1 MAEDTKEVI
10 DYCLDW
16 IKRIKKDEDTLI
28 TNREKA
34 QKYYNGGIDIKDV
47 RRRSKVVVTT
57 MQDTINWVI
66 PELLKIFASGDEVI
80 LLKPRGEEDAEP
92 IKKQS
97 ELINYQMR
105 VRNNWFVL
113 INDVLNEACISKL
126 GVIKYYWHDK
136 DKIIEMPPYQGLTEE
151 EYRAKII
158 EIEQNKNDNFETEIV
173 SVKENIIKEA
183 VTTSKE
189 EWEKN
194 NYQGGVV
201 RAGISGSEIGTLIP
215 AVKTYD
221 MTIRYKMNDAYP
233 KLECVPAEDIGFPV
247 DARDS
252 DSLPFVYH
260 QIKLRKYEIIRK
272 YGKDK
277 FNEIKESAND
287 SNISGENLASDSIKQ
302 ERLKDLGGNT
312 FIHDKE
318 EGIYYFYECYY
329 PDEDDGTAKFTVLCG
344 DVIVEDER
352 NIYDKPTFEFFTP
365 HKLPN
370 RLIGLSFYDLLHK
383 MQDHLSMLV
392 RQINDNI
399 AFNNNGRNAF
409 DETRVDRDELENN
422 NIPGGNVA
430 VKGSVADAIL
440 PIVPPQLQPLAFSM
454 LEFVFK
460 QVEYHSGISRAWQ
473 GVDPNVI
480 NPTFRGFAQQV
491 RQAAQRIEM
500 MARLFAEM
508 TIAPLT
514 TDVMD
519 MNIKFLKKKTAFR
532 VLEEYKEISPD
543 NLIGRYDVLVN
554 VGIGTGNKDITIMQM
569 QQAIGLDLQLM
580 KAGVSIVTAQN
591 IYEKLKELYKA
602 MGYRNVD
609 AYVTDPKIGDVMKNL
624 IMMFD
629 QHLKGM
635 AQKGIEME
643 NAGMNAEMMIPD
655 QNLIMAIQ
663 QAKSMFGGMQ
673 GQGMSPLPN
682 QTMPENPMTASQ
694 GMNPTTTMDGG
705 QGFYG

>member
-1 MAEDTKEVI
+1 MSEKNKHKDKEII
-10 DYCLDW
+10 DYCLGA
-16 IKRIKKDEDTLI
+16 IERIKKDEDTLI
-28 TNREKA
+28 SNRLKA
-34 QKYYNGGIDIKDV
+34 NKYYNGGIDYKDV
-47 RRRSKVVVTT
+47 VGRSKVVVTT

-80 LLKPRGEEDAEP
+80 LLKARREKFVEAV
-92 IKKQS
+92 KKLN
-97 ELINYQMR
+97 EKINYYMR
-105 VRNNWFVL
+105 VRNNWFIL

-126 GVIKYYWHDK
+126 GLIKYYWHDK
-136 DKIIEMPPYQGLTEE
+136 DKIIEMPPYQGLSEI
-151 EYRAKII
+151 EYKAKSS
-158 EIEQNKNDNFETEIV
+158 EIEQQQNENYKTEIV
-173 SVKENIIKEA
+173 D
-183 VTTSKE
+183 
-189 EWEKN
+189 
-194 NYQGGVV
+194 V
-201 RAGISGSEIGTLIP
+201 RETIVSPESSDEITGIVSP

-221 MTIRYKMNDAYP
+221 LTIRHIMPNVYP
-233 KLECVPAEDIGFPV
+233 KLECVPSEDVGFDI
-247 DARDS
+247 DARDA
-252 DSLPFVYH
+252 DSIPFFYH
-260 QIKLRKYEIIRK
+260 TIRLRKYEIIEK
-272 YGKDK
+272 YGEEVFEKIENSMDERGKDNK
-277 FNEIKESAND
+277 GILSSVGNA
-287 SNISGENLASDSIKQ
+287 ISGMLSSDSIKQ
-302 ERLKDLGGNT
+302 EKLKDLGGNS
-312 FIHDKE
+312 FMFDKE
-318 EGIYYFYECYY
+318 DGIYYFYECYY
-329 PDEDDGTAKFTVLCG
+329 KDKDDGTPKFIVICG
-344 DVIVEDER
+344 DVLAIDER
-352 NIYDKPTFEFFTP
+352 NIYDKATFEFFTP

-370 RLIGLSFYDLLHK
+370 RLIGLSFYDLLHQ

-399 AFNNNGRNAF
+399 AFNNNGRSLF
-409 DETRVDRDELENN
+409 DGTRVDRDELENN
-422 NIPGGNVA
+422 NYPGANVECKGTTEGV
-430 VKGSVADAIL
+430 VKPL
-440 PIVPPQLQPLAFSM
+440 VPPPLQPLAFSM

-514 TDVMD
+514 KDVIDMD
-519 MNIKFLKKKTAFR
+519 IKFGKKNNSNR
-532 VLEEYKEISPD
+532 LLGDSIEISPD
-543 NLIGRYDVLVN
+543 NLIGEYDIIVN
-554 VGIGTGNKDITIMQM
+554 VGIGTGNKDVTIMQM

-629 QHLKGM
+629 QHLKQM
-635 AQKGIEME
+635 AMKGIEME
-643 NAGMNAEMMIPD
+643 NQGMNAQMMIPD

-663 QAKSMFGGMQ
+663 QAKSMFGG
-673 GQGMSPLPN
+673 GEGMKPMPN
-682 QTMPENPMTASQ
+682 QIMPENPMTESQ
-694 GMNPTTTMDGG
+694 AMNPTTTMDGG

>member
-1 MAEDTKEVI
+1 MEKDKETI
-10 DYCLDW
+10 DYCLNA
-16 IKRIKKDEDTLI
+16 IERIKKDENTLI
-28 TNREKA
+28 SNRLKA
-34 QKYYNGGIDIKDV
+34 NKYYNGGIDYKDV
-47 RRRSKVVVTT
+47 AGRSKVVITT

-80 LLKPRGEEDAEP
+80 LLKPRGGEDDEA

-105 VRNNWFVL
+105 VRNNWFIL

-136 DKIIEMPPYQGLTEE
+136 DKIIEMPPYQGLSEI
-151 EYRAKII
+151 EYKAKLS
-158 EIEQNKNDNFETEIV
+158 EIEQQNKNYKTEIV
-173 SVKENIIKEA
+173 RV
-183 VTTSKE
+183 E
-189 EWEKN
+189 ETIVSPESLDEIT
-194 NYQGGVV
+194 
-201 RAGISGSEIGTLIP
+201 GIVSP

-221 MTIRYKMNDAYP
+221 LTIRHIMPNAYP
-233 KLECVPAEDIGFPV
+233 KLECVPSEDVGFDIDTR
-247 DARDS
+247 DADS
-252 DSLPFVYH
+252 IPFLYH
-260 QIKLRKYEIIRK
+260 EIKLRKYEIIEK
-272 YGKDK
+272 YGEEVFKKIENSIDERAGGK
-277 FNEIKESAND
+277 SILSSVGNA
-287 SNISGENLASDSIKQ
+287 ISGMLSSDSIKQ
-302 ERLKDLGGNT
+302 EKLKDLGGNS
-312 FIHDKE
+312 FMFDKE
-318 EGIYYFYECYY
+318 DDVYYFYECYY
-329 PDEDDGTAKFTVLCG
+329 KDKDDGTPKFTVICG
-344 DVIVEDER
+344 DVLAVDER
-352 NIYDKPTFEFFTP
+352 NIYDKATFEFFTP

-370 RLIGLSFYDLLHK
+370 RLIGLSFYDLLHQ

-399 AFNNNGRNAF
+399 AFNNNGRSLF
-409 DETRVDRDELENN
+409 DGTRVDRDELENN
-422 NIPGGNVA
+422 NYPGANVEC
-430 VKGSVADAIL
+430 KGSVHDAVTPL
-440 PIVPPQLQPLAFSM
+440 VPPPLQPLAFSM

-514 TDVMD
+514 MDVMD
-519 MNIKFLKKKTAFR
+519 MNIKFLKNKTAIR
-532 VLEEYKEISPD
+532 VLNEYKEISPD
-543 NLIGRYDVLVN
+543 NLIGRYDVIVN
-554 VGIGTGNKDITIMQM
+554 VGIGTGNKDVTIMQM

-629 QHLKGM
+629 QHLKQM
-635 AQKGIEME
+635 AMKGIEME
-643 NAGMNAEMMIPD
+643 NQGMNAQMMIPD

-663 QAKSMFGGMQ
+663 QAKSMFGG
-673 GQGMSPLPN
+673 GEGMKPMPN
-682 QTMPENPMTASQ
+682 QIMPENPMTESQ
-694 GMNPTTTMDGG
+694 AMNPTTTMDGG